1 MKKIFLFLTI
11 LILLIFGLL
20 FTKPGNDF
28 IASMIEKKVNA
39 NQDDVRLK
47 VNNFRL
53 TMSDIMFNATIDDNS
68 IINIEGPLS
77 LLNRSV
83 DLEYDIN
90 IKDLSKLQNITK
102 QKLNGSFSTKGIIK
116 GEQKLAV
123 IKGSSL
129 VASSNTT
136 YDIKLVDFK
145 LNNILFNMKNA
156 KIEQLLHLVNQ
167 PIYAKGNL
175 NLDADIK
182 NIEISTLDGVV
193 STDGVVRA
201 NITDGILNEKVINKE
216 LKEDKTPITFTASTV
231 TKLMSN
237 FANTKID
244 LDSSLANLDV
254 KEAKINLNSSEI
266 NTDYKLFV
274 KDLTKLEALT
284 NQKFNGSF
292 NTEGTVSIDKKIIKI
307 EGKSDILSSITNYNI
322 KVKKSKP
329 EYINVTVNKAKIEKL
344 LNLVN
349 QPIYANG
356 LLNITAKIKNLDI
369 KNLDGQILTTILNGK
384 VNNSV
389 VNKQFAQKLKNPLEF
404 KADVVTDLVDTKAIS
419 KVNLTSTMVNFD
431 MHKAVFDISNS
442 NFISDYILNV
452 IDLSKL
458 YDVTQ
463 TKMRGAVKFT
473 GNVNQTPTSLKVD
486 GKSDLFGGKLNFDLV
501 DDKFKAKIDKVEVK
515 DLTHMLYYPEFF
527 SSKSNID
534 FDYNLS
540 SKIGKVTGNL
550 INGQFVQNEF
560 SQLINTFAKFDL
572 TKEIYEKVELKSDIN
587 KNIINTFVNM
597 QSKYTKITVPNSI
610 VDTKNNT
617 IDALVKTTLKKYTF
631 DTTVKGNLSNP
642 KIKVDTK
649 AFLESKYGQ
658 KAKAKVD
665 KVKEKYKGKIEEK
678 LQKKLGQDFKLDNL
692 LNKKNQEQDN
702 KKGATN
708 KEITEAFKSIF
719 GKD

>member
-1 MKKIFLFLTI
+1 MKKIFLFLAI
-11 LILLIFGLL
+11 LILLIFGAVFGIL

-28 IASMIEKKVNA
+28 VASMIEKKVNA
-39 NQDDVRLK
+39 NQDDVSLK
-47 VNNFRL
+47 VNDFRL

-102 QKLNGSFSTKGIIK
+102 QRLNGSFSTKGIIK
-116 GEQKLAV
+116 GDQKLAV

-156 KIEQLLHLVNQ
+156 KVEQLLHLVDQ

-175 NLDADIK
+175 NLDANIK
-182 NIEISTLDGVV
+182 NAEISTLDGLV
-193 STDGVVRA
+193 TA
-201 NITDGILNEKVINKE
+201 NISNGILNAKVINKE
-216 LKEDKTPITFTASTV
+216 LKENKTPITFTANTV
-231 TKLMSN
+231 TKLISN

-244 LDSSLANLDV
+244 LNSSLANLEV
-254 KEAKINLNSSEI
+254 KEAKVNLKNSEI

-274 KDLTKLEALT
+274 KDLAKLEALI
-284 NQKFNGSF
+284 NQRFNGSF
-292 NTEGTVSIDKKIIKI
+292 TTEGVVNIDNKTIKI
-307 EGKSDILSSITNYNI
+307 DGKSDILSSSTNYDI

-329 EYINVTVNKAKIEKL
+329 EYINITVNKAKIEKL

-356 LLNITAKIKNLDI
+356 LLNINAKIKNPDI
-369 KNLDGQILTTILNGK
+369 KDLDGQILTTILNGK
-384 VNNSV
+384 VDNSV
-389 VNKQFAQKLKNPLEF
+389 VNKQFDQKLKNPLEF
-404 KADVVTDLVDTKAIS
+404 KADVVTDLADTKAIS
-419 KVNLTSTMVNFD
+419 KVNLTSTMANLD
-431 MHKAVFDISNS
+431 MQKAVFDISNS

-452 IDLSKL
+452 VDLSKL

-473 GNVNQTPTSLKVD
+473 GNINQTPTSLKID

-501 DDKFKAKIDKVEVK
+501 DDKFKAKVDKVEVK

-534 FDYNLS
+534 LDYNLS
-540 SKIGKVTGNL
+540 SKVGKVTGNL

-560 SQLINTFAKFDL
+560 SKLINTFAKFDL

-610 VDTKNNT
+610 VDTKKNT

-642 KIKVDTK
+642 KVKVDTK

-658 KAKAKVD
+658 KAKEKVD
-665 KVKEKYKGKIEEK
+665 KAKEKYKGKIEEK

-692 LNKKNQEQDN
+692 LNKKTPEEEN

-719 GKD
+719 GK